1 MERMERGGKDARRE
15 PWFNPYFSFCIL
27 RGWEGILSSLGGFRE
42 IGGMKG
48 GEGRWFKSQRTT
60 GKQEAKLQQILNF
73 YEHVSLGDVT
83 AILRRLIKVSDR
95 RLFNHHSRN

>member
-42 IGGMKG
+42 IGGMRSRE
-48 GEGRWFKSQRTT
+48 GE
-60 GKQEAKLQQILNF
+60 
-73 YEHVSLGDVT
+73 VV
-83 AILRRLIKVSDR
+83 
-95 RLFNHHSRN
+95 